1 MVPGEV
7 LWGTSKNMEV
17 AGGALHAPEAAS
29 EIILCIAGSWE
40 NFLVLDRTG
49 APNLRS
55 ETR

>member
-1 MVPGEV
+1 MEPGEV

-55 ETR
+55 ET